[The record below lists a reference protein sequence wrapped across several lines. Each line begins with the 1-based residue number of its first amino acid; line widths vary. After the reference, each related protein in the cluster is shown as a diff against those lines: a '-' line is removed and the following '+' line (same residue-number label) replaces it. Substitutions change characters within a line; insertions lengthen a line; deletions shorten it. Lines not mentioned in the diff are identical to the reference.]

1 MEEKKS
7 IFEKLRLVDK
17 IEKQDRKEEEK
28 PVDAKEQK
36 VENHEKNENDKNDL
50 TNKNTVKVVNST
62 SHLGDETKSNPLK
75 VKEIYEMYE
84 INNKNDVFLIDSY
97 LKALPESLPTDV
109 KRQCVL
115 NIIKVS
121 EMNIEDLLKDGENR
135 LKVLNSYANK
145 TTMETEK
152 IIKGYEAKIQELYN
166 KIDEY
171 KNIISE
177 RNNFQDEQKAYIDY
191 EIQKINRIID
201 FIK

>member
-17 IEKQDRKEEEK
+17 IEKPDRR
-28 PVDAKEQK
+28 
-36 VENHEKNENDKNDL
+36 ENDKPADEKEQNNDN
-50 TNKNTVKVVNST
+50 NKNDENDEKDLNDDKVNDENRT
-62 SHLGDETKSNPLK
+62 SYLEIKRKDKPLK
-75 VKEIYEMYE
+75 VEEIYKMYD

-97 LKALPESLPTDV
+97 LKALPESLPTDI

-135 LKVLNSYANK
+135 LKVLNSYTEK

-152 IIKGYEAKIQELYN
+152 IVKGYEAKIQELYD
-166 KIDEY
+166 KINEY

-177 RNNFQDEQKAYIDY
+177 RNNFQEEQKAYIDY